1 MSSWEALA
9 RELDAWQEADRS
21 ASLWW
26 RDDDAVESTPAL
38 ERLLAI
44 AGARRVPLA
53 LATVPHFAQASLVAA
68 LREVR
73 GIVPIPHG
81 FQHVDHSPTGTKSGE
96 LGPARA
102 REVNLREAALGW
114 RRLAALFGNRALPVL
129 VPPWNR
135 IDPALLPHLPG
146 LGFRG
151 LSAWGARAKAWA
163 APGLWQ
169 VNAHLDVIDWRGGR
183 GFVGEAKA
191 LGDLVGHLAAR
202 RRNEVDRD
210 EPSGLL
216 THHLVHDAAAWRFIE
231 TLLARTAGHPA
242 VRWLEIEAVFPPF
255 DAAPRDLAV
264 EGR

>member
-9 RELDAWQEADRS
+9 RELDSWQAAGRR

-44 AGARRVPLA
+44 AGSWRVPLA
-53 LATVPHFAQASLVAA
+53 LATVPLLAQASLVAA
-68 LREVR
+68 LRDAPGVAAL
-73 GIVPIPHG
+73 PHG
-81 FQHVDHSPTGTKSGE
+81 FRHLNHSPAGVKSGE

-102 REVNLREAALGW
+102 LDVNLREVDLGW
-114 RRLAALFGNRALPVL
+114 RRLETLFGGRALPVL

-135 IDPALLPHLPG
+135 IDAALVPHLPA

-151 LSAWGARAKAWA
+151 LSAWGARAAAWA

-169 VNAHLDVIDWRGGR
+169 VNTHLDIIDWRGGR

-191 LGDLVGHLAAR
+191 LAVLVGHLAAR
-202 RRNEVDRD
+202 RRNEVDAD

-216 THHLVHDAAAWRFIE
+216 THHLVHDAAGWRFIE
-231 TLLARTAGHPA
+231 TLFARMAEHPA
-242 VRWLEIEAVFPPF
+242 ARWLDAETIFPPAKAELPSV
-255 DAAPRDLAV
+255 AA
-264 EGR
+264 EGG